1 MIDPVHSLAFSMQA
15 NPGVYAVLVGSGIS
29 RAAKIPTGWEITLD
43 LVRKLAELHKEPCEP
58 EPERWYQDKFD
69 KEADYSDLLD
79 ELFKTRDERQQF
91 LRPYWEPGD
100 QEREDGAKR
109 PTAAHQAIAA
119 LAARGFIKI
128 IVTTN
133 FDRLM
138 ESALRDQGLEPTV
151 LSSPDQIQGALPLI
165 HTRCCVIKLHGDYL
179 DTRIRNTSSELD
191 QYSREFDDL
200 LDRIFDEFGLVIC
213 GWSAEWDGALRS
225 AINRTPSRRFT
236 TYWTVRV
243 RGTLGDE
250 AQRLIDHRG
259 AHVIRIEDAD
269 TFFTTI
275 QQHVE
280 SIEEFSKPH
289 PLSVEAAVASLKRYI
304 SEPRYRIRL
313 SDLVDETVTRIV
325 EAASG
330 DDFSVNGQTQTT
342 ELVTARVWRYEAICS
357 TLLAMAA
364 VGGFWAEEDHYCVW
378 RRALERLGSN
388 VSTSGYTLWLDL
400 QRYPA
405 TLLFYALGLGALES
419 DRLRFVEHLLGITIR
434 KMIRNHDNYISAVEM
449 LPPSCLF
456 DSGGREMQ
464 ILKGMEGRYFPLN
477 DWIHDTLWRHFQHIA
492 SHKDKYT
499 LTFDKFEV
507 LIALGYLYR
516 VEQSSLT
523 DQVLLPPPG
532 AFVYRHQNSIRIMK
546 EIDESLSEDQD
557 DSPFVKSGIFGRNTE
572 DCTRNV
578 LQLRLFI
585 PRLIELWGVR
595 TS

>member
-43 LVRKLAELHKEPCEP
+43 LVRKLAALHGEPCEP

-79 ELFKTRDERQQF
+79 ALAKTRTERQQL
-91 LRPYWEPGD
+91 LRPYWEPDD

-179 DTRIRNTSSELD
+179 DTRILNTSSELD

-225 AINRTPSRRFT
+225 AINRSPSRRFT
-236 TYWTVRV
+236 TYWTV

-250 AQRLIDHRG
+250 AQRLIAHRD

-313 SDLVDETVTRIV
+313 SDLVDETVARIV
-325 EAASG
+325 EVASG
-330 DDFSVNGQTQTT
+330 DDFSGNSQTPTT
-342 ELVTARVWRYEAICS
+342 GSVTARVWRYEAICS

-364 VGGFWAEEDHYCVW
+364 VGGFWAEEDHYDVW
-378 RRALERLGSN
+378 QRALERLGSN
-388 VSTSGYTLWLDL
+388 VSVSGNTFWLDL

-405 TLLFYALGLGALES
+405 TLLFYALGLGAVES
-419 DRLRFVEHLLGITIR
+419 DRLRFVEHLLGATIR
-434 KMIRNHDNYISAVEM
+434 KYENDVFSVEI

-456 DSGGREMQ
+456 DGGGQEMQ
-464 ILKGMEGRYFPLN
+464 ILKGMKKHYAPLN
-477 DWIHDTLWRHFQHIA
+477 DWIQDALWRYFQHMT

-499 LTFDKFEV
+499 LTFDKFEI

-516 VEQSSLT
+516 VDQSNLA
-523 DQVLLPPPG
+523 DWGPWAPLG
-532 AFVYRHQNSIRIMK
+532 AFAYRHQNRVRIMK
-546 EIDESLSEDQD
+546 EIDESLSEDQN

-572 DCTRNV
+572 DCMRIV
-578 LQLRLFI
+578 KLLQEFI
-585 PRLIELWGVR
+585 SKCRWR
-595 TS
+595 

>member
-1 MIDPVHSLAFSMQA
+1 MIDPVHSLAFSIQA

-43 LVRKLAELHKEPCEP
+43 LVRKLAALHGEPCEP

-79 ELFKTRDERQQF
+79 ALAKTRTERQQL
-91 LRPYWEPGD
+91 LRPYWEPDD
-100 QEREDGAKR
+100 QEREDGAKQS
-109 PTAAHQAIAA
+109 TAAHQAIAA

-236 TYWTVRV
+236 TYWTVR
-243 RGTLGDE
+243 GTLGDE

-259 AHVIRIEDAD
+259 AYVIRIEDAD

-280 SIEEFSKPH
+280 SIEGFSKPH

-330 DDFSVNGQTQTT
+330 GDFSVNDQTHCCPNK
-342 ELVTARVWRYEAICS
+342 AIEGCCN
-357 TLLAMAA
+357 M
-364 VGGFWAEEDHYCVW
+364 
-378 RRALERLGSN
+378 
-388 VSTSGYTLWLDL
+388 
-400 QRYPA
+400 
-405 TLLFYALGLGALES
+405 LF
-419 DRLRFVEHLLGITIR
+419 
-434 KMIRNHDNYISAVEM
+434 
-449 LPPSCLF
+449 
-456 DSGGREMQ
+456 
-464 ILKGMEGRYFPLN
+464 
-477 DWIHDTLWRHFQHIA
+477 
-492 SHKDKYT
+492 
-499 LTFDKFEV
+499 
-507 LIALGYLYR
+507 
-516 VEQSSLT
+516 
-523 DQVLLPPPG
+523 
-532 AFVYRHQNSIRIMK
+532 
-546 EIDESLSEDQD
+546 
-557 DSPFVKSGIFGRNTE
+557 
-572 DCTRNV
+572 
-578 LQLRLFI
+578 
-585 PRLIELWGVR
+585 
-595 TS
+595 

>member
-43 LVRKLAELHKEPCEP
+43 LVRKLAALHGEPCEP

-79 ELFKTRDERQQF
+79 ALAKTRTERQQL
-91 LRPYWEPGD
+91 LRPYWEPDD

-109 PTAAHQAIAA
+109 PTDAHQAIAA

-191 QYSREFDDL
+191 QYSREFDNL

-225 AINRTPSRRFT
+225 AINRAPSRRFT
-236 TYWTVRV
+236 TYWTV

-304 SEPRYRIRL
+304 SESRYRIRL

-330 DDFSVNGQTQTT
+330 GDFSVNDQTMTT
-342 ELVTARVWRYEAICS
+342 ESVTARVRRYEAICS
-357 TLLAMAA
+357 TLLAMAV
-364 VGGFWAEEDHYCVW
+364 VGGFWVEEDHYGVW

-388 VSTSGYTLWLDL
+388 VSTSGIGYTLWLDL

-405 TLLFYALGLGALES
+405 TLLFYALGLGAVES
-419 DRLRFVEHLLGITIR
+419 DRLRFVEDLLGTTIR
-434 KMIRNHDNYISAVEM
+434 KQHGDDVSAVEM
-449 LPPSCLF
+449 LPPFYLF
-456 DSGGREMQ
+456 YSGGQSMW
-464 ILKGMEGRYFPLN
+464 ILKGMKRHYAPLN
-477 DWIHDTLWRHFQHIA
+477 HWIQDALWRHFQHTT

-516 VEQSSLT
+516 VDQSNLG
-523 DQVLLPPPG
+523 DCGPLAPLG
-532 AFVYRHQNSIRIMK
+532 AFADRYQNRVRIMK
-546 EIDESLSEDQD
+546 EIYESLSEDQN

-572 DCTRNV
+572 DCMRIV
-578 LQLRLFI
+578 KQFQEFI
-585 PRLIELWGVR
+585 SKFRWR
-595 TS
+595 

>member
-43 LVRKLAELHKEPCEP
+43 LVRKLAALHGEPCEP
-58 EPERWYQDKFD
+58 EPEHWYQDKFD

-79 ELFKTRDERQQF
+79 ALAKTRTERQQL
-91 LRPYWEPGD
+91 LRPYWEPDD

-225 AINRTPSRRFT
+225 AINRAPSRRFT
-236 TYWTVRV
+236 TYWTV

-280 SIEEFSKPH
+280 SIEGFSKPH

-342 ELVTARVWRYEAICS
+342 ESVTARVRRYEAICS

-364 VGGFWAEEDHYCVW
+364 VGGFWAEEGHYGVW
-378 RRALERLGSN
+378 RRALERLSSN
-388 VSTSGYTLWLDL
+388 VSASGYMLWLDL

-405 TLLFYALGLGALES
+405 TLLFYALGLGAVES
-419 DRLRFVEHLLGITIR
+419 DRLRFVEHLLRTTTR
-434 KMIRNHDNYISAVEM
+434 KQHGNDVSAVEM

-456 DSGGREMQ
+456 DRGGQEMQ
-464 ILKGMEGRYFPLN
+464 ILKGMKRHYVPLN
-477 DWIHDTLWRHFQHIA
+477 DWIQDELWRHFQHLT

-499 LTFDKFEV
+499 LTFDKFEI

-516 VEQSSLT
+516 VDQSSLA
-523 DQVLLPPPG
+523 DLGPWAPPG
-532 AFVYRHQNSIRIMK
+532 AFAIYRNQNRIRIMK
-546 EIDESLSEDQD
+546 EIEESLSEDQN
-557 DSPFVKSGIFGRNTE
+557 DSPFVKSGIFGRSAE
-572 DCTRNV
+572 DC
-578 LQLRLFI
+578 LQIVKQLQKFIQKLR
-585 PRLIELWGVR
+585 WW
-595 TS
+595 

>member
-43 LVRKLAELHKEPCEP
+43 LVRKLAALHGEPCEP

-79 ELFKTRDERQQF
+79 ALAKTRTERQQL
-91 LRPYWEPGD
+91 LRPYWEPDD

-225 AINRTPSRRFT
+225 AINRAPSRRFT
-236 TYWTVRV
+236 TYWTV

-280 SIEEFSKPH
+280 AIQEFSRPH
-289 PLSVEAAVASLKRYI
+289 PLSVEAAVGSLKYYI
-304 SEPRYRIRL
+304 SDTRYRIRL
-313 SDLVDETVTRIV
+313 SDMIDETVDQVV
-325 EAASG
+325 ERMS
-330 DDFSVNGQTQTT
+330 DEDSFVSRQRPTTDSVTS
-342 ELVTARVWRYEAICS
+342 RVRRYESTCS
-357 TLLAMAA
+357 TLLVMAS
-364 VGGFWAEEDHYCVW
+364 VGGFWVEENHYDVW
-378 RRALERLGSN
+378 RRALERLGAKSN
-388 VSTSGYTLWLDL
+388 GGYRLWSSL

-405 TLLFYALGLGALES
+405 TLLFYALGLGAVES
-419 DRLRFVEHLLGITIR
+419 NRLRFVAHLFKSTIR
-434 KMIRNHDNYISAVEM
+434 EKHRSDKIAVQT
-449 LPPSCLF
+449 LPPFCHSSSVSELQML
-456 DSGGREMQ
+456 E
-464 ILKGMEGRYFPLN
+464 GMERRYAPLN
-477 DWIHDTLWRHFQHIA
+477 DWIHDVLWQHIERIIPD
-492 SHKDKYT
+492 KNKYT
-499 LTFDKFEV
+499 LTFDKFEM
-507 LIALGYLYR
+507 LIALSCGYHL
-516 VEQSSLT
+516 QQISDSSWKA
-523 DQVLLPPPG
+523 PFG
-532 AFVYRHQNSIRIMK
+532 AFGYRYEDENPIMR
-546 EIDESLSEDQD
+546 EIEESLLIERDESL
-557 DSPFVKSGIFGRNTE
+557 FVTSGIFGKSAEECGRGVEN
-572 DCTRNV
+572 
-578 LQLRLFI
+578 LREFI
-585 PRLIELWGVR
+585 FYMQKIWR
-595 TS
+595 